1 MQYNKPALEL
11 PAIIEKMEEW
21 GIKITSYAEAKLL
34 LTHVDFFRFKQYY
47 FALKAQFDRGM
58 ACHGQ
63 KNVLLSDI
71 SKLNEF
77 DRKLRVH
84 LIEALEGVEL
94 SLKCSVVRHLSLKYG
109 PMGYIDKVPMDSQSR
124 HVDFKRQLEHSIKH
138 RTEQSDPIFKR
149 FNGKY
154 PEVGLPP
161 IWISVEAMSF
171 GMLVKWIKNLKLRCD
186 RRAIAYPFNLDEKI
200 LLSFARNLV
209 ILRNSCAH
217 NQKIWDRVCGEFKVP
232 MSNDEFSNSVIS
244 STDRLMY
251 NTLAGLCFLN
261 DIVRLDSFWKKRLI
275 LMLEE
280 QSIVDL
286 SAMGFPKNW
295 KDLPV
300 WRITRQ

>member
-1 MQYNKPALEL
+1 MQYYKPALRL
-11 PAIIEKMEEW
+11 PAIIEKVEGW
-21 GIKITSYAEAKLL
+21 GVKITNYAEAKFL
-34 LTHVDFFRFKQYY
+34 LTHLDFFRFKQYY
-47 FALKAQFDRGM
+47 FALKVQYDRGM

-63 KNVLLSDI
+63 ESLRLSDV

-77 DRKLRVH
+77 DRRLRVH
-84 LIEALEGVEL
+84 LIEALEGFEL

-109 PMGYIDKVPMDSQSR
+109 SMGYVEKVPMGSQSR
-124 HVDFKRQLEHSIKH
+124 HVDFIGQLEHSIKQ
-138 RTEQSDPIFKR
+138 REEQNDPIFKR
-149 FNGKY
+149 FNEKY
-154 PEVGLPP
+154 FEAELPP
-161 IWISVEAMSF
+161 LWISVEAMSF

-186 RRAIAYPFNLDEKI
+186 RRAIAYPFNLDEKT

-209 ILRNSCAH
+209 VLRNSCAH
-217 NQKIWDRVCGEFKVP
+217 NQKIWDRVCLEFKVP
-232 MSNDEFSNSVIS
+232 NSNDEFSESVS
-244 STDRLMY
+244 SSSDRLMY

-261 DIVRLDSFWKKRLI
+261 DIVRLDSCWKKRLI

-300 WRITRQ
+300 WRIRQH